1 MPCSVICI
9 SRSSGSGGDDVG
21 RLVAERLGFLH
32 VDEEIVA
39 RAAARGGISAAD
51 VADEERRKSL
61 TARILGSVFD
71 GGSSA
76 MALGV
81 SVPVMTGEEPGSSE
95 IQALI
100 REAIEQTAAR
110 GDVVISAHAASHA
123 LEPSAR
129 ILRVLVTASPATRA
143 LRVSEEAGVD
153 IAKAERTVKAA
164 DAARRDYLRRFYGVA
179 EELPTQYDL
188 VVNTDLISLEQAAA
202 FVVGAVAERS
212 TLATPQST
220 ATAGLRSRAPA
231 AVSRCPRRS
240 RNPER

>member
-1 MPCSVICI
+1 MSCSVICI
-9 SRSSGSGGDDVG
+9 SRSTGSGGETVG

-39 RAAARGGISAAD
+39 RAAARGGLSPAD

-61 TARILGSVFD
+61 TARILGPMFD
-71 GGSSA
+71 GGNSA

-81 SVPVMTGEEPGSSE
+81 AVPVMTGEELGSSE

-110 GDVVISAHAASHA
+110 GDVVITAHAASHA
-123 LEPSAR
+123 LEPGAG

-143 LRVSEEAGVD
+143 LRVSEQERVD
-153 IAKAERTVKAA
+153 MAKAERTVKAA
-164 DAARRDYLRRFYGVA
+164 DTARRDYLRRFYNVA
-179 EELPTQYDL
+179 EELPTHYDL

-202 FVVGAVAERS
+202 FVAGAAAGRS
-212 TLATPQST
+212 TLATP
-220 ATAGLRSRAPA
+220 P
-231 AVSRCPRRS
+231 
-240 RNPER
+240 

>member
-1 MPCSVICI
+1 MSRHEPLTVLRPRSSVVLVPCSVICI
-9 SRSSGSGGDDVG
+9 SRSSGSGGGDVG
-21 RLVAERLGFLH
+21 RLVAERLGFLY

-143 LRVSEEAGVD
+143 LRVSEEGGVE

-164 DAARRDYLRRFYGVA
+164 DAARRDYLKRFYDVA

-202 FVVGAVAERS
+202 FVVGAAAERS
-212 TLATPQST
+212 TPTTP
-220 ATAGLRSRAPA
+220 P
-231 AVSRCPRRS
+231 
-240 RNPER
+240 

>member
-1 MPCSVICI
+1 MQRHLYLALV
-9 SRSSGSGGDDVG
+9 RLRRGDVG
-21 RLVAERLGFLH
+21 RLVAERLGFLY

-61 TARILGSVFD
+61 TARILRSVFD

-143 LRVSEEAGVD
+143 LRISEEAGVD

-164 DAARRDYLRRFYGVA
+164 DAARRDYLKRFYDVA

-188 VVNTDLISLEQAAA
+188 VVNTDIISLEQAAA
-202 FVVGAVAERS
+202 FVVGAA
-212 TLATPQST
+212 A
-220 ATAGLRSRAPA
+220 API
-231 AVSRCPRRS
+231 VT
-240 RNPER
+240 